1 MEVLLQEVKTTVMS
15 IEVPIIIASIVL
27 ILFFVV
33 RIILKRYSNNSQ
45 HLNWKAFGISVFL
58 APFVYLALI
67 YAFFSYI
74 FYEPQYDFDKE
85 QWFADIHSRHEMK
98 DDLVDSKILEGMSKS
113 EIIKTIGESENND
126 SIEVWTYDL
135 GMSGAGFGVQFN
147 YLKLTFENDLVSK
160 VEKIEIID

>member
-1 MEVLLQEVKTTVMS
+1 MS

-27 ILFFVV
+27 ILFFIVK
-33 RIILKRYSNNSQ
+33 IILKRFSKNRQ
-45 HLNWKAFGISVFL
+45 HLSWKALGISIFL

-67 YAFFSYI
+67 YAFFSYM

-85 QWFADIHSRHEMK
+85 RWFADIHSRHEMR
-98 DDLVDSKILEGMSKS
+98 DDLIDSKILEGKSKS
-113 EIIKTIGESENND
+113 EIINTIGESEKKD
-126 SIEVWTYDL
+126 STDVWTYDL

-147 YLKLTFENDLVSK
+147 YLKLTFENDLVSM